1 MAIEDADGL
10 RLLTQAGITRDSVP
24 EVLRKIDSVRRPRA
38 TRVLMNTRSTSR
50 ISSAAD
56 RYAKFD
62 ENCTYH
68 GIFGVLQ
75 KQATVS

>member
-10 RLLTQAGITRDSVP
+10 RLLLAASVTRDDVP
-24 EVLRKIDSVRRPRA
+24 DILKEIESVRRPRA

-62 ENCTYH
+62 DNCTYP
-68 GIFGVLQ
+68 GILNIL
-75 KQATVS
+75 KQQAASA